1 MGTISQELSRAE
13 SPLML
18 LSAPQ
23 TLFLEVANP
32 SFLQCPGGGL
42 LHFCRARPPVG
53 PDPGRFAAG
62 SSQVWRVPLT
72 RVTPRTE
79 AALSLRSVG
88 ARRGGSAAASSG
100 PAPGPGRNK
109 EALSSLR
116 PGFVAGWTGVRSCC
130 GAGNAIYYCLFCRGW
145 DFRAFAGPPGSPAE
159 PAGAVCLSA
168 PLCPSLLIFPGVSP
182 CSFNSLH
189 PIPCFSAA
197 LPSIFPQLE
206 PGMGTGDG
214 ADGAATSQVPAAE
227 VSSAE
232 RAAGKEPCLGLGIS
246 PRCPLSKLPLE
257 GCSPHPGPWWGPW
270 GPRWWHRFSP
280 AGAEPPRCT
289 GKG

>member
-1 MGTISQELSRAE
+1 M
-13 SPLML
+13 
-18 LSAPQ
+18 
-23 TLFLEVANP
+23 
-32 SFLQCPGGGL
+32 
-42 LHFCRARPPVG
+42 
-53 PDPGRFAAG
+53 
-62 SSQVWRVPLT
+62 
-72 RVTPRTE
+72 TPRTE

-100 PAPGPGRNK
+100 PAPGLGRNK

-197 LPSIFPQLE
+197 LPSWNLGWGQ
-206 PGMGTGDG
+206 GT
-214 ADGAATSQVPAAE
+214 ALTELP
-227 VSSAE
+227 
-232 RAAGKEPCLGLGIS
+232 R
-246 PRCPLSKLPLE
+246 PRCLLLRSPVLSVQLGRSLAWVWGSVPDVPLASCLWKDALRIQVLGGVLGDLAGGIAFPLPVRSL
-257 GCSPHPGPWWGPW
+257 PVAPGKAEKNVNFGKTSLPSQTAQLPCMGPSAC
-270 GPRWWHRFSP
+270 G
-280 AGAEPPRCT
+280 
-289 GKG
+289 